1 MATDKTM
8 TATVAGRY
16 ASALFDLATE
26 QKNVAAVEADLGK
39 FEQLLAMSD
48 DLRQLVRSPVASA
61 DAQGKALAAVA
72 AKAGIS
78 GITANFIALAAKN
91 RRLFV
96 IPEMIANFRSLAAK
110 ARGEV
115 IADVTSAHPLT
126 EAQTVALKETLR
138 STAGNNVVLAAKVD
152 PSLIGGLIVKIG
164 SRMIDSSIKTKLEN
178 LSVALKAG
186 A

>member
-1 MATDKTM
+1 M
-8 TATVAGRY
+8 TATVSGRY

-26 QKNVAAVEADLGK
+26 QKDVPAIEADLFK
-39 FEQLLAMSD
+39 FEQLLEMSPE
-48 DLRQLVRSPVASA
+48 LRNLIRSPVTSA
-61 DAQGKALAAVA
+61 DEQGKALAAVA
-72 AKAGIS
+72 SKAGI
-78 GITANFIALAAKN
+78 GGVTANFIALVAKN

-96 IPEMIANFRSLAAK
+96 VPEMIANFRSMAAK

-115 IADVTSAHPLT
+115 TAEVTSAHPLT
-126 EAQTVALKETLR
+126 EAQTLALKETLR
-138 STAGNNVVLAAKVD
+138 STAGYNVVLASKVD